1 MLHGRHE
8 NDTIHDEIGMR
19 HYYAEWGGD
28 GWVLIP
34 ATLTASPRRQNRRRL
49 SMASNGLDR
58 VDAVRNAIYRS
69 ALLLDEGRGQEWLDT
84 LCSVDFHYAVTT
96 YSPEIRRDRDELA
109 ELVRLLPRHNSD
121 HASLAR
127 HVGVYTVEL
136 SDEGD
141 LAETVSVVAIY
152 QTLLDGQNSH
162 LEAGATRLLCT
173 GKYYDRFSFPGE
185 RPVLQHRTL
194 RLGTR
199 QWGTGTHVIL

>member
-1 MLHGRHE
+1 
-8 NDTIHDEIGMR
+8 
-19 HYYAEWGGD
+19 
-28 GWVLIP
+28 
-34 ATLTASPRRQNRRRL
+34 
-49 SMASNGLDR
+49 MASDGLDR

-69 ALLLDEGRGQEWLDT
+69 ALLLDEGRAQEWLNT
-84 LCSVDFHYAVTT
+84 LCSADFQYAVTT
-96 YSPEIRRDRDELA
+96 YSPEIRREQEWFSGSREELA

-127 HVGVYTVEL
+127 HVSVYTVEL
-136 SDEGD
+136 SNDGD

-152 QTLLDGQNSH
+152 QTLLDGQNAH

-173 GKYYDRFSFPGE
+173 GKYYDRLSFDGE